1 MKKLVNVCIA
11 TLLVIVSL
19 STSVFAAS
27 YDNIDRK
34 FSGYGTSTSKKEDQN
49 IGKEFTVG
57 QLVNKGNKAVT
68 VTDTFTA
75 KKEITFSKQCD
86 TSISAS
92 IGVTDGAVSGGLGT
106 SMNKSYKFSSKLCY
120 SYTKK
125 ITKKVPK
132 KTTYTVKVQAKG
144 DSLKV
149 YYKHFIAWVTV
160 SKGQGTV
167 YIPRYYSFITY

>member
-1 MKKLVNVCIA
+1 MNVEKNN
-11 TLLVIVSL
+11 VHV
-19 STSVFAAS
+19 VFFDVRAKS
-27 YDNIDRK
+27 IDKEGKCEYTVMHIKALRK
-34 FSGYGTSTSKKEDQN
+34 